1 MIKLT
6 TLSNKDFFLNC
17 ELIEKIEVTPDT
29 VITTTTGKKYIV
41 KESPDEIIKS
51 IIGFKRKYMLSV
63 PEVVR

>member
-17 ELIEKIEVTPDT
+17 ELIEKIEITPDT

-51 IIGFKRKYMLSV
+51 IIGFKKKYMLGV
-63 PEVVR
+63 PEVL

>member
-17 ELIEKIEVTPDT
+17 ELIEKIEITPDT

-51 IIGFKRKYMLSV
+51 IIAFKKKYMLGV
-63 PEVVR
+63 PEVL